1 MLVKS
6 WAQTDVGK
14 QRSTN
19 EDCYYIDPDNRLVL
33 VLDGMGGHKAGEV
46 ASRLA
51 METISEFYKTHCQ
64 ESPES
69 QNIIDGFDQ
78 SFTFEANLLRQAA
91 LLANRIVLEKA
102 KEGAQFGGMGCTLT
116 GMAIHDFT
124 VSMINVGDSRI
135 YLIRNNTIE
144 QISKDHTLAED
155 QVERGIMSC
164 EEARESQLRHIL
176 SSVIGVDSK
185 IRIHMDE
192 MSVLPGDIFVL
203 CTDGLTA
210 VMSDEEILAE
220 VSKGDLGQETL
231 DGIVN
236 QVNDRGGPD
245 NVTLVVT
252 VFGQDNGRSESK
264 KESSS

>member
-1 MLVKS
+1 VLVKS
-6 WAQTDVGK
+6 WAKTDVGK

-19 EDCYYIDPDNRLVL
+19 EDCHYIDPDNRLVL

-51 METISEFYKTHCQ
+51 METISDFYKNHCQ
-64 ESPES
+64 
-69 QNIIDGFDQ
+69 QNQENLEIIEGFDQ

-91 LLANRIVLEKA
+91 LLANKVVLEKA
-102 KEGAQFGGMGCTLT
+102 KEGVEFGGMGCTLT

-155 QVERGIMSC
+155 QVERGIMSR
-164 EEARESQLRHIL
+164 EEARESQLKHIL

-210 VMSDEEILAE
+210 VMSDQDLLEAVLKE
-220 VSKGDLGQETL
+220 DLGQETL

-236 QVNDRGGPD
+236 QVNERGGPD

-252 VFGQDNGRSESK
+252 IFSQDSG
-264 KESSS
+264 SSQNEQQRIS